1 MPTMTK
7 KALITGI
14 TGQDGAY
21 LAELLL
27 NKGYTVV
34 GTFRRVVTTNFWR
47 IEELGIRN
55 HPNLH
60 LEEFD
65 LTDMG
70 SAIRLIQRVEPD
82 EIYNLAA
89 QSFVGVSF
97 DQPSTTSQITGIGV
111 LNLLEAIR
119 IVNPKI
125 RFYQASTSEMFGKVQ
140 EIPQRETTPFWPR
153 SPYGVAKLYGHWM
166 TINYR
171 ESYDIFG
178 SSGILFNHESPLRGL
193 EFVTRKITD
202 SVAKIKQGKL
212 DCLELGN
219 LDAKRDWGYA
229 KEYVEGM
236 WRILQADEPD
246 TYVLATNRTETVRD
260 FVSMAFKATGI
271 ELRFEGSDENEVAV
285 DTESNRTLV
294 RISSKF
300 YRPAEV
306 DLLIGD
312 ASKAKSQLGWEP
324 KTSLEQLCTMMVEA
338 DLARNA
344 QGMSL

>member
-1 MPTMTK
+1 MGKT
-7 KALITGI
+7 ALITGI

-21 LAELLL
+21 LTELLL
-27 NKGYTVV
+27 SKGYKVF
-34 GTFRRVVTTNFWR
+34 GAFRRAVSTNFWR

-55 HPNLH
+55 HPNLS
-60 LEEFD
+60 LEELD
-65 LTDMG
+65 LTDIG
-70 SAIRLIQRVEPD
+70 SIIRLIERTEPE

-97 DQPSTTSQITGIGV
+97 DQPHTTGQITGIGV
-111 LNLLEAIR
+111 LNLLEAVR
-119 IVNPKI
+119 VVNPKI

-140 EIPQRETTPFWPR
+140 EVPQRETTPFWPR

-178 SSGILFNHESPLRGL
+178 TSGILFNHESPLRGL

-202 SVAKIKQGKL
+202 SVAKIKLGKL

-219 LDAKRDWGYA
+219 MDAKRDWGFA
-229 KEYVEGM
+229 KDYVDGM
-236 WRILQADEPD
+236 WRMLQTDTPD

-260 FVSMAFKATGI
+260 FVVMAFKSAGI
-271 ELRFEGSDENEVAV
+271 ELRFEGTGEHEVAFDV
-285 DTESNRTLV
+285 ETGKNLV
-294 RISSKF
+294 RVSSKF

-312 ASKAKSQLGWEP
+312 PSKAKEELGWEAT
-324 KTSLEQLCTMMVEA
+324 TSLEDLCAMMVEA
-338 DLARNA
+338 DYTRN
-344 QGMSL
+344 QMGISF